1 MRTLLVATAMLAA
14 AAQSEAQTPAPAA
27 AAGDGRPSLISS
39 VAVQPLDSVLV
50 RAAKR
55 AVASRK
61 PLSQRRLVSV
71 TSTRGRYSESTGT
84 QGALPSPLADRSSEP
99 PPPPSRS
106 AVAAAERE
114 RAVQE
119 KLQQLSLEQQRMAAE
134 AEEPY
139 GGDVSEDQVDQR
151 LNQIP
156 QEQQEAVRPP
166 Q

>member
-14 AAQSEAQTPAPAA
+14 AAQSEAQTSAPAA
-27 AAGDGRPSLISS
+27 AAGDTTPSLITS
-39 VAVQPLDSVLV
+39 VAVQPMDSVLV

-71 TSTRGRYSESTGT
+71 TSTRGRYAEATGT
-84 QGALPSPLADRSSEP
+84 LGPLPSPTADRSSEP
-99 PPPPSRS
+99 PPQPSRS

-119 KLQQLSLEQQRMAAE
+119 KLQQLSVEQQRMAAE

-139 GGDVSEDQVDQR
+139 GGDIEEDRVDQR